1 MTPITDKQKC
11 IFEQMPYRLKFAI
24 YRFEK
29 DEYRLLHIKY
39 PYGISQER
47 NLEFGS
53 SNGFSSIDIHSKD
66 FSKRCKPVL
75 RPLSWLTREISHE
88 GYNDNQPFVP
98 LIELAKK
105 IHPEY
110 KFEINNKGDK
120 VIHYTSDHPYSAF
133 IEIGFDKCLTYCY
146 QVSGDFGYN
155 AHYENIENI
164 TECYDLLNLWHFN
177 YRNLPDTDFV
187 STEEVGDVYAV
198 KTE

>member
-1 MTPITDKQKC
+1 MGQIIDKQRT
-11 IFEQMPYRLKFAI
+11 IAEQSVYGDLKVLSENA
-24 YRFEK
+24 K
-29 DEYRLLHIKY
+29 DEKVIRKVL
-39 PYGISQER
+39 
-47 NLEFGS
+47 
-53 SNGFSSIDIHSKD
+53 IDSLCMSGDMPFIIMAKQKFD
-66 FSKRCKPVL
+66 NCKPIL
-75 RPLSWLTREISHE
+75 RPLYWLTREITHE

-120 VIHYTSDHPYSAF
+120 VIHYTSDHPYSDF

-187 STEEVGDVYAV
+187 STEEVGDMYAV